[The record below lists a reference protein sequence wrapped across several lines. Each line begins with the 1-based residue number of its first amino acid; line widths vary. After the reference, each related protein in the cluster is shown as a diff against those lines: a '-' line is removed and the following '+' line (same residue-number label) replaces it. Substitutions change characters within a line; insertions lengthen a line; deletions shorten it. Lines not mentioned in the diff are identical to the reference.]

1 MSGALAIIPSAI
13 NGQLEA
19 PPSKSSAHRA
29 VIAAAL
35 APGKSAVAGLELS
48 EDISATLDAVRAL
61 GAEVALTPAC
71 ERQDAVIT
79 GIRCG
84 ADMPLIDCRES
95 GSTLRFMLPVALAVA
110 SGAVFTGS
118 VRLAQRPLAP
128 YLDVFNRQGITVAWG
143 DGGFPLTVRGKL
155 LPGEFSIPGNISSQF
170 ITGLM
175 LAAPALGGGTR
186 ICVEGGLESA
196 DYVRITMGVL
206 ERFGVRAVEEEPGKR
221 YFIAGGQAYRACRYD
236 VEGDWSQAAFP
247 LLMGLLGG
255 EARIHGLN
263 PDSRQGDRVIE
274 SIFREM
280 GGDIRWD
287 GGLIAARKSS
297 LNGIDVDVSQCPDLA
312 PAIAAALAVAG
323 GAGRITGGARLRA
336 KESDRIRSV
345 TACLNALGADVTE
358 TDDGMLI
365 AGKPALAGGNAD
377 ACNDHRI
384 AMMAAAVSPACSAP
398 VTLTGWQS
406 VAKSWPGFW
415 NDIKV
420 LGGKTN
426 E

>member
-1 MSGALAIIPSAI
+1 MSGALAVLPSAI
-13 NGQLEA
+13 SGQLEA

-35 APGKSAVAGLELS
+35 APGQSTVAGLELS

-61 GAEVALTPAC
+61 GAEVALMPAGG
-71 ERQDAVIT
+71 RQDAVIT
-79 GIRCG
+79 GIRGG
-84 ADMPLIDCRES
+84 ADMPHIDCRES

-110 SGAVFTGS
+110 GGAVFTGS
-118 VRLAQRPLAP
+118 ARLAQRPLEP
-128 YLDVFNRQGITVAWG
+128 YFDIFNRQGIMVAWG
-143 DGGFPLTVRGKL
+143 ESGFPLTVRGKL
-155 LPGEFSIPGNISSQF
+155 RPGEFMIPGNISSQF

-175 LAAPALGGGTR
+175 LAAPALGGDTR
-186 ICVEGGLESA
+186 ICVQGSLESA
-196 DYVRITMGVL
+196 DYVRITTGVL

-221 YFIAGGQAYRACRYD
+221 YFIAGDQSCRACRYD

-255 EARIHGLN
+255 EARIHGLY

-274 SIFREM
+274 SVFREM
-280 GGDIRWD
+280 GGDIRWEGD
-287 GGLIAARKSS
+287 VLASRRSR
-297 LNGIDVDVSQCPDLA
+297 LRGIDADVSQCPDLA

-345 TACLNALGADVTE
+345 AACLNSLGADVTE
-358 TDDGMLI
+358 TGDGMLI
-365 AGKPALAGGNAD
+365 AGKPALAGGSAD

-384 AMMAAAVSPACSAP
+384 AMMAAAVSPACRAP
-398 VTLTGWQS
+398 VMLTGWQA

-415 NDIKV
+415 NDFIA
-420 LGGKTN
+420 LGGRTN
-426 E
+426 G